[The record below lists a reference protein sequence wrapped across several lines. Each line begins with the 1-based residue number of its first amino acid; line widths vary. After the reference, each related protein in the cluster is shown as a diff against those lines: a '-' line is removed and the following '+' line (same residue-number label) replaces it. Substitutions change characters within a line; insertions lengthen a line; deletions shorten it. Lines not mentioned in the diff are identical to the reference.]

1 MTTMRIGL
9 VWISQETSTFNPTP
23 TTIESFAAFSI
34 DRGQDILDKLAHVD
48 GAIAGYWS
56 VVSRRPDVETVPI
69 FKARAVAGGRLSAE
83 TVAFLADELVEG
95 LRAAGR
101 LDGLALF
108 LHGACS
114 GEGMDDVDGYLLG
127 LARGVVG
134 PGVPI
139 VLGLDHH
146 ANITEAMVAG
156 ADLIVG
162 HRTQPHQPTNT
173 GKLAT
178 EHLLRLV
185 AGEVRPVTAW
195 RKLPLIS
202 HQEQY
207 LSNLWPMSVWFDR
220 ARGLEA
226 AFPDAVIQISNF
238 PMQPWL
244 DVAEGGWATVVHT
257 DGDQGL
263 ADRLADELADL
274 AWSLRAEFQV
284 KSSVPVSEAV
294 AAAEAAERGVVVISD
309 TGDSVLGG
317 AGGDSTAILA
327 EMIAQGISGPA
338 LVTLVQPDIAELVA
352 GREVGE
358 VVSLTVGGA
367 VAGMHPSI
375 VLTGTL
381 RHLGPLV
388 VAIEGFWSPTV
399 DFGFGCVLETSFG
412 IVVISERRGF
422 GGVHPDLYAHFGLDA
437 ADFKMA
443 VVKTASNFQFFA
455 PISSQVIRADTPG
468 PTQSDM
474 ASLPWER
481 IPRPIYPLDDLA
493 TWR

>member
-1 MTTMRIGL
+1 MTMRIG
-9 VWISQETSTFNPTP
+9 VAMASHESGTFNPAL
-23 TTIESFAAFSI
+23 TTIDDFAALGI
-34 DRGQDILDKLAHVD
+34 HKGATDIAELASV
-48 GAIAGYWS
+48 ASVAGYLS
-56 VVSRRPDVETVPI
+56 VASARPDVESVPLY
-69 FKARAVAGGRLSAE
+69 AAHSVPGGRISRATIATLG
-83 TVAFLADELVEG
+83 DELVAS
-95 LRAAGR
+95 LRGAGR
-101 LDGLALF
+101 LDALVLF
-108 LHGACS
+108 LHGACA

-156 ADLIVG
+156 CDMLVG
-162 HRTQPHQPTNT
+162 HRTQPHNVNDT
-173 GKLAT
+173 GRLAA
-178 EHLLRLV
+178 HHAIALA

-381 RHLGPLV
+381 RHLGPIFLE
-388 VAIEGFWSPTV
+388 IPGFWIPTV
-399 DFGFGCVLETSFG
+399 DFGFGCVLETPFG
-412 IVVISERRGF
+412 IVVISEL
-422 GGVHPDLYAHFGLDA
+422 GGIGGSHPVLYELFGLDA

-481 IPRPIYPLDDLA
+481 IPRPTYPLDDVT

>member
-1 MTTMRIGL
+1 MRIGL
-9 VWISQETSTFNPTP
+9 AAISQETSTFNPGL
-23 TTIESFAAFSI
+23 TTLTDFAAYGI
-34 DRGQDILDKLAHVD
+34 DHGRAVIDNNADAIGD
-48 GAIAGYWS
+48 IAGYWAVMS
-56 VVSRRPDVETVPI
+56 KRPDVEVVPV
-69 FKARAVAGGRLSAE
+69 FKARAGANGRLSVG
-83 TVAFLADELVEG
+83 TVEYLATQLVEG
-95 LRAAGR
+95 LRAAGP
-101 LDGLALF
+101 LDLLSLF
-108 LHGACS
+108 LHGACA

-156 ADLIVG
+156 CDMLVG
-162 HRTQPHQPTNT
+162 HRTQPHQQADT
-173 GKLAT
+173 GRLVAI
-178 EHLLRLV
+178 HSLRLV

-284 KSSVPVSEAV
+284 KTSVPVSEAV

-381 RHLGPLV
+381 RHLGPIVLTDLDYS
-388 VAIEGFWSPTV
+388 SPTV

-412 IVVISERRGF
+412 VVVISELRGL
-422 GGVHPDLYAHFGLDA
+422 GGVHPMLYEHLGIDPSA
-437 ADFKMA
+437 FKMA

-481 IPRPIYPLDDLA
+481 IPRPTYPLDDVT